1 MRSATTGITIPI
13 AIFAPSLK
21 DFFDDWSLVD
31 MPSEAAV
38 GSLDLTKSILMASA
52 LRAVGLG
59 DAAVPLEHDIP
70 SVTAMI

>member
-1 MRSATTGITIPI
+1 
-13 AIFAPSLK
+13 
-21 DFFDDWSLVD
+21 